1 MNNHRSIIERFMA
14 GISVGKVDDDLLAE
28 DMTFWSIN
36 SGESDRARFS
46 GGIGLLAKAGNHAIR
61 YQITSLI
68 SEGSRAV
75 AEVSSSGTLI
85 NGEPIANTHV
95 FIFEFVDGRIAKVKE
110 FMNQFVV
117 KEKIAPVMQSLMQQA
132 QQ

>member
-1 MNNHRSIIERFMA
+1 MSQHRSIIERFMS
-14 GISVGKVDDDLLAE
+14 GISVGKVDDELLTD

-36 SGESDRARFS
+36 SGESDRARFA
-46 GGIGLLAKAGNHAIR
+46 GGIALLAKAGSHAIS

-68 SEGSRAV
+68 SEGDRAV
-75 AEVSSSGTLI
+75 AEVASSGTLI

-95 FIFEFVDGRIAKVKE
+95 FIFEFLDGRIARVKE
-110 FMNQFVV
+110 FMNLFVV
-117 KEKIAPVMQSLMQQA
+117 KEKIAPVMQTLLQQS